1 MPLKSLIING
11 FKSFADKT
19 TIDFT
24 TGVTGIVGPNGSG
37 KSNITEAIRWVMG
50 EQSAKS
56 LRGSHMPDIIFAGSA
71 LREPLNRAEVTL
83 IFDNRNHEL
92 TTDQTTVSVTRRLF
106 RDGTSEFYLNQ
117 KSCRLRD
124 ISDLF
129 LNAGMGKASF
139 SIISQ
144 GRVEEIFNSKPEERR
159 MIIEEVAGVYKYK
172 QQKQQAEA
180 ELATTNENLNRVAD
194 IYAELK
200 SRIEPLRQQASLA
213 TDYQRQKKQYDQL
226 DQQILALE
234 LADLQQQQT
243 AKQTRQTELQQIS
256 DKIDQQAQQ
265 ANQNLSEL
273 RQKLAVIN
281 QKIES
286 QQQSL
291 LEKTRQQEQL
301 KGQVSLTTERSSYHD
316 TSLSTTQQQ
325 LAELATNLT
334 QQTANLQTT
343 TDNVA
348 AATKQQQ
355 DLQQQLRQ
363 LQTQLNENQD
373 DLATQLTQRRG
384 DYIELLQQQTTNRN
398 ELVHLEDSQTRLAN
412 QMQQQTADQQQQD
425 AQLAKQTTICQQ
437 QTQKEADLQQTLDQQ
452 IAALQQA
459 KLAFTQLENEANEEQ
474 QVWYQQLE
482 KFQQLKARYQSL
494 QELTT
499 DHSGFYLGV
508 RAVLNPKNQLPG
520 LKGAVADLL
529 TVPSDYQVAIEQ
541 VLGAQLQQIVCLDTQ
556 SASQAIH
563 FLKERRLGRATF
575 LPLTTIQSRSVA
587 QHVLQTA
594 QQLPGFLGVG
604 ADLIKIAPGLEKI
617 LQHLLGNVLLATNLV
632 TATAIAKAIH
642 FQTRIVTLEG
652 DILSPG
658 GAMTG
663 GRLKQ
668 QGQGLLNRQQE
679 LADQQQ
685 QLKTLQQSLNQ
696 KKEHLATTKQ
706 HQMAA
711 SEAVTIAEQ
720 AQQKQ
725 QLALSHIQ
733 DQTQQAQA
741 QLSRLQREQQVGQL
755 TAKRLQTE
763 QADLVAKIATTKDQQ
778 EQLAQQVTQVQAQI
792 DQLQE
797 RLTNFNSQKETLTGE
812 ISELKTQLAVVNTTL
827 QNQQDLAKRQT
838 QTLQQQKERQQQLQ
852 QTLTD
857 LTATAT
863 QSKQDIDTIKQQLA
877 DLTEQISRQQ
887 ATLTRAQADRTTA
900 SQALTTLEPEAERC
914 YQLQKQ
920 TAKEQEQV
928 AVAVNSLKT
937 AMSQRLTRLSET
949 YQLSFEA
956 AYQQAQQQQV
966 VLSELQ
972 QQIKLVKMALAD
984 IGQVNLDAIQ
994 EFAEVNERYQF
1005 LAKQQAD
1012 LIAAREQ
1019 LLATMT
1025 EMDQEV
1031 SRRFQTTF
1039 TAVNQAFRD
1048 IFPKMFGGGQA
1059 QLDLT
1064 DESDPLTTGIEINA
1078 QPPGKKLQHLS
1089 LLSGGERA
1097 LTAIT
1102 LLFAILKVR
1111 PAPFSILDEV
1121 EASLDE
1127 ANVDRFANYL
1137 QHYEQQTQFIVVTH
1151 RKGTMVKVDRLYGVT
1166 MQESGISKII
1176 SVSLTDL
1183 DQQAASASGQ

>member
-19 TIDFT
+19 TIEFT

-56 LRGSHMPDIIFAGSA
+56 LRGSHMPDVIFAGSA

-83 IFDNRNHEL
+83 VFDNHDHEL
-92 TTDQTTVSVTRRLF
+92 ATEQSTVSVTRRLF

-129 LNAGMGKASF
+129 LDAGMGKASF

-172 QQKQQAEA
+172 QQKQQAES

-200 SRIEPLRQQASLA
+200 GRIEPLRQQASLA

-243 AKQTRQTELQQIS
+243 AKQTRQAELQQIS

-265 ANQNLSEL
+265 ANQNVTEL
-273 RQKLAVIN
+273 RQRLATIN
-281 QKIES
+281 QQIET
-286 QQQSL
+286 QQQTL

-316 TSLSTTQQQ
+316 TSLTTTQQQ
-325 LAELATNLT
+325 LAELATSLT
-334 QQTANLQTT
+334 QQTANLTATQA
-343 TDNVA
+343 NVV

-355 DLQQQLRQ
+355 SLQEQLKQ

-373 DLATQLTQRRG
+373 DLATRLSQRRG

-398 ELVHLEDSQTRLAN
+398 ELVHLQDQQTRLTN
-412 QMQQQTADQQQQD
+412 QLAQQTTAQTDQADQLTKQEQVCQQLQQQ
-425 AQLAKQTTICQQ
+425 L
-437 QTQKEADLQQTLDQQ
+437 ADLQAALDQQ
-452 IAALQQA
+452 VTQLQTAKTAFKQLEAATNNEQQA
-459 KLAFTQLENEANEEQ
+459 
-474 QVWYQQLE
+474 WYQQLE
-482 KFQQLKARYQSL
+482 QFQQLKARYQSL
-494 QELTT
+494 QEVTN

-508 RAVLNPKNQLPG
+508 RAVLNPQNQLPG

-529 TVPSDYQVAIEQ
+529 SVPSRYQVAIEQ
-541 VLGAQLQQIVCLDTQ
+541 VLGAQLQQVVCVDTQ
-556 SASQAIH
+556 SASAAIR

-575 LPLTTIQSRSVA
+575 LPLTTIQSRSIA
-587 QHVLQTA
+587 TTTLHTA

-604 ADLIKIAPGLEKI
+604 AELIKIAPGLEKI
-617 LQHLLGNVLLATNLV
+617 LQHLLGNVIVATDLAE
-632 TATAIAKAIH
+632 ATVIAKAIH

-663 GRLKQ
+663 GRIKQ

-679 LADQQQ
+679 LQQQQQ
-685 QLKTLQQSLNQ
+685 QLKNLQQELNQ
-696 KKEHLATTKQ
+696 KKDHLAITKQ
-706 HQMAA
+706 QQLAA
-711 SEAVTIAEQ
+711 SEAITVAEQ

-725 QLALSHIQ
+725 QLALSHVQ
-733 DQTQQAQA
+733 DQSHQEQE
-741 QLSRLQREQQVGQL
+741 QLARLQREQQVGQL
-755 TAKRLQTE
+755 TAKRLTDEQT
-763 QADLVAKIATTKDQQ
+763 DLTKQIATAKDQQ
-778 EQLAQQVTQVQAQI
+778 VRLAQQVTQMQTQI

-827 QNQQDLAKRQT
+827 KNQQDLAHRQE
-838 QTLQQQKERQQQLQ
+838 QTVQQQTERQQQLQ
-852 QTLTD
+852 QSLAD
-857 LTATAT
+857 LTATAS
-863 QSKQDIDTIKQQLA
+863 QSKLDIDAIKQQLA
-877 DLTEQISRQQ
+877 DLTTEIATNQ
-887 ATLTRAQADRTTA
+887 ATLEK
-900 SQALTTLEPEAERC
+900 SQAERTAANQELTQLEPEAERC

-937 AMSQRLTRLSET
+937 AMTQRLTHLSED

-956 AYQQAQQQQV
+956 AYQQAQEQE
-966 VLSELQ
+966 LTLPELQ
-972 QQIKLVKMALAD
+972 RQLKLVKLALAD
-984 IGQVNLDAIQ
+984 IGQVNLDAIA

-1012 LIAAREQ
+1012 LIAARQQ
-1019 LLATMT
+1019 LLATMA

-1039 TAVNQAFRD
+1039 TAVNQAFQD
-1048 IFPKMFGGGQA
+1048 IFPKMFGGGKA
-1059 QLDLT
+1059 ELELT
-1064 DESDPLTTGIEINA
+1064 DENDPLTTGIEINA
-1078 QPPGKKLQHLS
+1078 EPPGKKLQHLS

-1137 QHYEQQTQFIVVTH
+1137 QHYEQQTQFIVITH

-1166 MQESGISKII
+1166 MQESGVSKII
-1176 SVSLTDL
+1176 SVSLTDIE
-1183 DQQAASASGQ
+1183 QQIAQ

>member
-56 LRGSHMPDIIFAGSA
+56 LRGSHMPDVIFAGSA

-83 IFDNRNHEL
+83 VFDNHDHEL
-92 TTDQTTVSVTRRLF
+92 ATEQTTVSVTRRLF

-234 LADLQQQQT
+234 LADLQTQQT
-243 AKQTRQTELQQIS
+243 AKQTRQAELQQIS

-265 ANQNLSEL
+265 ANQKVSEL
-273 RQKLAVIN
+273 RQHLATIN
-281 QKIES
+281 QQIE
-286 QQQSL
+286 QQQQAL

-316 TSLSTTQQQ
+316 TSLTTTQQQ
-325 LAELATNLT
+325 LTELATNMT
-334 QQTANLQTT
+334 QQQANL
-343 TDNVA
+343 
-348 AATKQQQ
+348 AATQANVDAAKKQQQ
-355 DLQQQLRQ
+355 SLQQQLQQ

-373 DLATQLTQRRG
+373 DLATRLSQRRG

-398 ELVHLEDSQTRLAN
+398 ELVHLQDQQSRLTN
-412 QMQQQTADQQQQD
+412 QLSQQTATQSTQTTELTKQQAVCHQIDQQT
-425 AQLAKQTTICQQ
+425 AELQT
-437 QTQKEADLQQTLDQQ
+437 TLDQQ
-452 IAALQQA
+452 LRKVAAAKAAFKQLEAASNDEQQA
-459 KLAFTQLENEANEEQ
+459 
-474 QVWYQQLE
+474 WYQQLE
-482 KFQQLKARYQSL
+482 QFQQLKARYQSL
-494 QELTT
+494 QEVTN

-508 RAVLNPKNQLPG
+508 RAVLNPQNRLPG

-529 TVPSDYQVAIEQ
+529 TVPDRYQVAIEQ
-541 VLGAQLQQIVCLDTQ
+541 VLGAQLQQVVCTDTQ
-556 SASQAIH
+556 SASTAIR

-575 LPLTTIQSRSVA
+575 LPLTTIQSRTIA
-587 QHVLQTA
+587 ATTLRTA

-604 ADLIKIAPGLEKI
+604 AALIKIAPGLEKI
-617 LQHLLGNVLLATNLV
+617 LQHLLGNVIIAADLDQATV
-632 TATAIAKAIH
+632 IAKAIH

-663 GRLKQ
+663 GRIKQ

-679 LADQQQ
+679 LQQQQQ
-685 QLKTLQQSLNQ
+685 QLKALQQELNQ
-696 KKEHLATTKQ
+696 KKDHLAVTKQ
-706 HQMAA
+706 QQLAA
-711 SEAVTIAEQ
+711 NEAITIAEQ
-720 AQQKQ
+720 AQQQQ
-725 QLALSHIQ
+725 QLALSHAQ
-733 DQTQQAQA
+733 DQAHQEQE
-741 QLSRLQREQQVGQL
+741 QLARLEREQQVAQL
-755 TAKRLQTE
+755 TAKRMTE
-763 QADLVAKIATTKDQQ
+763 EQHDLSMQIATAKDQQ
-778 EQLAQQVTQVQAQI
+778 GQLAQQVTQMQAQI

-827 QNQQDLAKRQT
+827 KNQQELARRQEQTVQQQT
-838 QTLQQQKERQQQLQ
+838 QRQKQLQ
-852 QTLTD
+852 QSLADLTATASQSKLDIDAIKQQLTD
-857 LTATAT
+857 LTAEITA
-863 QSKQDIDTIKQQLA
+863 K
-877 DLTEQISRQQ
+877 Q
-887 ATLTRAQADRTTA
+887 ATLEQSQTARTA
-900 SQALTTLEPEAERC
+900 ANQELTQLEPEAERC

-937 AMSQRLTRLSET
+937 AMTQRLTRLSEA

-956 AYQQAQQQQV
+956 AYQQAQQQAV
-966 VLSELQ
+966 ALPELQ
-972 QQIKLVKMALAD
+972 RQLKLVKLALAD
-984 IGQVNLDAIQ
+984 IGQVNLDAIA

-1005 LAKQQAD
+1005 LEKQQAD
-1012 LIAAREQ
+1012 LIAARQQ
-1019 LLATMT
+1019 LLATMA

-1039 TAVNQAFRD
+1039 TAVNQAFKN

-1059 QLDLT
+1059 ELELT
-1064 DESDPLTTGIEINA
+1064 DENDPLTTGIEINA
-1078 QPPGKKLQHLS
+1078 EPPGKKLQHLS

-1137 QHYEQQTQFIVVTH
+1137 QHYEQQTQFIVITH

-1166 MQESGISKII
+1166 MQESGVSKII
-1176 SVSLTDL
+1176 SVSLTDIE
-1183 DQQAASASGQ
+1183 QQIAQ